1 MNDFLK
7 SIAPLLGSAI
17 AGPFG
22 GVAASFIADKLGLDE
37 KSVKAV
43 TEAIS
48 DQKLTPEQLT
58 GIKSAEIEFQKF
70 CKQNN
75 VDMEKLSVEDRKGA
89 REMLISTRS
98 WVPAALTI
106 FTTMGFFG
114 VLVLMMLHPDV
125 KESAPLMIMLGQLS
139 AGWAAC
145 LAFWMGTTSNSQNK
159 TNLLAQSS
167 PVKG

>member
-7 SIAPLLGSAI
+7 SIAPLLGTAI

-43 TEAIS
+43 TEAIGE
-48 DQKLTPEQLT
+48 QKLTPEQLT
-58 GIKSAEIEFQKF
+58 GIKQAEIDFQKF

-75 VDMEKLSVEDRKGA
+75 VDLEKLSVEDRKGA
-89 REMLISTRS
+89 RELLVATKS
-98 WVPAALTI
+98 WVPAALTL
-106 FTTMGFFG
+106 FTTTGFFG

-167 PVKG
+167 PVR

>member
-1 MNDFLK
+1 MDWIKQL
-7 SIAPLLGSAI
+7 APLIGTAL

-22 GVAASFIADKLGLDE
+22 GVAAKMLADKVGLSDS
-37 KSVKAV
+37 SVKAV
-43 TEAIS
+43 QDVIANS
-48 DQKLTPEQLT
+48 SLTADNIAQ
-58 GIKSAEIEFQKF
+58 IKIAEIEFEKF
-70 CKQNN
+70 CKTNSI
-75 VDMEKLSVEDRKGA
+75 DLEKLAVEDRKGA

-106 FTTMGFFG
+106 FTTTGFFG

-145 LAFWMGTTSNSQNK
+145 LAFWMGTTSSSQNK
-159 TNLLAQSS
+159 TNLLAQSA
-167 PVKG
+167 PVR